1 MRRYFYLAIFALSLI
16 GASFQIQS
24 SWHKPVA
31 TIQAAAGFQLVSS
44 NFCVTGMQGKSL
56 VIDVTKGQLQPGSI
70 GRLWQSS
77 TNLSQGDCLSGILQ
91 LSPAQPLERF
101 AFQAR
106 LKQVTGQIRQT
117 ENLGFVLA
125 VRNFAGSLRGEPSNL
140 VAGLAI
146 GIDSGLSEQFR
157 NNMKA
162 TGLTHLT
169 AVSGA
174 NCAIVLGLVW
184 LILRMF
190 RLGRG
195 VRTIITLVS
204 LAGYVSLV
212 GWQPSVL
219 RSAFMM
225 STVYLSLELGRR
237 VWLPAALA
245 FGSLVLLAVDPWMA
259 IEFGFWLSVLAT
271 YGLVLLT
278 PRLVEKFEQNMPK
291 WLAVGLAAT
300 ISAQLW
306 CLPILIYLQGGFTT
320 HSVLANLLV
329 EPMVPMM
336 TVLGLLGFLAGPI
349 FPWLGEVLVG
359 VAALPAGWIV
369 SVANSLANAPIG
381 LLPIA
386 SDVVGI
392 TLCATF
398 VISASVAIV
407 KRKFGYTALSLAILC
422 IWLGSLGNSAIRQV
436 GFANGNWQVFAC
448 DVGQGDA
455 LVIRSQNSYA
465 LVDVGKDPELIDSC
479 LDGIHVE
486 TIDLLVL
493 THFDHD
499 HVGGLSGALLGRRVS
514 RALISPFPD
523 ERPVAS
529 EITEQIGS
537 TGAEVTAAAN
547 GLTGS
552 LGEFT
557 WEIISSLGIAGSSA
571 NEASLGMKF
580 ESKDLNIYTL
590 ADLNEVAQEKMQ
602 SEIFDSSKPTV
613 VKVSHHGSAD
623 QSAELYRR
631 IGADAAL
638 ISVGKNNSYGHPT
651 SRALKIL
658 GGAKTQVF
666 RTDLSGSIVMGVSN
680 GVIEVKSAGAR

>member
-1 MRRYFYLAIFALSLI
+1 
-16 GASFQIQS
+16 
-24 SWHKPVA
+24 
-31 TIQAAAGFQLVSS
+31 
-44 NFCVTGMQGKSL
+44 
-56 VIDVTKGQLQPGSI
+56 
-70 GRLWQSS
+70 
-77 TNLSQGDCLSGILQ
+77 
-91 LSPAQPLERF
+91 
-101 AFQAR
+101 
-106 LKQVTGQIRQT
+106 
-117 ENLGFVLA
+117 
-125 VRNFAGSLRGEPSNL
+125 
-140 VAGLAI
+140 
-146 GIDSGLSEQFR
+146 
-157 NNMKA
+157 
-162 TGLTHLT
+162 
-169 AVSGA
+169 
-174 NCAIVLGLVW
+174 
-184 LILRMF
+184 MF

-195 VRTIITLVS
+195 VRTIITLLS
-204 LAGYVSLV
+204 LAGYVTLV

-245 FGSLVLLAVDPWMA
+245 FGSLVLLVVDPWMA

-271 YGLVLLT
+271 FGLVLVT
-278 PRLVEKFEQNMPK
+278 PRLVERFERNMPK
-291 WLAVGLAAT
+291 WLAIGLAAT

-320 HSVLANLLV
+320 HSILANLLV
-329 EPMVPMM
+329 EPMVPVI
-336 TVLGLLGFLAGPI
+336 TVLGLLGFLLGPI
-349 FPWLGEVLVG
+349 FPWLSG
-359 VAALPAGWIV
+359 VVITLASLPASWIV
-369 SVANSLANAPIG
+369 WVANSLANAPIR
-381 LLPIA
+381 LLPIG
-386 SDVVGI
+386 SD
-392 TLCATF
+392 TLGLVLCTSF
-398 VISASVAIV
+398 VLSVSIAIV
-407 KRKFGYTALSLAILC
+407 KRKMTFALLSLTMLC
-422 IWLGSLGNSAIRQV
+422 IWLGVLGNSAIRQV
-436 GFANGNWQVFAC
+436 EFANGNWQVLAC

-455 LVIRSQNSYA
+455 LVVRSRNLYA
-465 LVDVGKDPELIDSC
+465 LVDVGKDPEQIDAC

-529 EITEQIGS
+529 EITQQIGS
-537 TGAEVTAAAN
+537 TGAEVIAAAN

-557 WEIISSLGIAGSSA
+557 WEILSSLGSAGSSA

-580 ESKDLNIYTL
+580 ESNDLLIYTL
-590 ADLNEVAQEKMQ
+590 ADLNEVAQDKMQ
-602 SEIFDSSKPTV
+602 SGIIDTSKPTV

-658 GGAKTQVF
+658 GDSKTQVF
-666 RTDLSGSIVMGVSN
+666 RTDLSGMVAIGVSN
-680 GVIEVKSAGAR
+680 GLIEVKSAGSR

>member
-1 MRRYFYLAIFALSLI
+1 MRKYLYLLVLAFSLI
-16 GASFQIQS
+16 GGSLVIQTN
-24 SWHKPVA
+24 WHKPVA
-31 TIQAAAGFQLVSS
+31 TIKSAGEYQQVSA
-44 NFCVTGMQGKSL
+44 NFCVTGMQGNSL
-56 VIDVTKGQLQPGSI
+56 VIEVTKGQLQAGSV
-70 GRLWQSS
+70 GRLWQAS
-77 TNLSQGDCLSGILQ
+77 TNLNQGDCLSGVLQ
-91 LSPAQPLERF
+91 LSPAQPFERF

-106 LKQVTGQIRQT
+106 LKQVSGPIRQS
-117 ENLGFVLA
+117 ENLEFVSA
-125 VRNFAGSLRGEPSNL
+125 VRNFAGSMRGDASNL

-184 LILRMF
+184 LTLRMF

-204 LAGYVSLV
+204 LAGYVCLV

-245 FGSLVLLAVDPWMA
+245 FGSSILLLVDPWMA

-271 YGLVLLT
+271 FGLVMLT

-300 ISAQLW
+300 ISAQIW

-329 EPMVPMM
+329 EPMVPMI

-369 SVANSLANAPIG
+369 SVANSLANSPIG
-381 LLPIA
+381 LLPIG
-386 SDVVGI
+386 SDVLG
-392 TLCATF
+392 LSLSATF
-398 VISASVAIV
+398 VISVSFAIV

-436 GFANGNWQVFAC
+436 EFANGNWQVLAC

-455 LVIRSQNSYA
+455 LVIRSKNAYA
-465 LVDVGKDPELIDSC
+465 LVDAGKDPELIDSC
-479 LDGIHVE
+479 LDEIHVE

-537 TGAEVTAAAN
+537 TGAEVTSVAK
-547 GLTGS
+547 GVTGS

-580 ESKDLNIYTL
+580 ESKDLIIYTL

-631 IGADAAL
+631 IGADVAL
-638 ISVGKNNSYGHPT
+638 ISVGKKNSYGHPT

-658 GGAKTQVF
+658 GDAKTQVF
-666 RTDLSGSIVMGVSN
+666 RTDLSGSIAMGVSN